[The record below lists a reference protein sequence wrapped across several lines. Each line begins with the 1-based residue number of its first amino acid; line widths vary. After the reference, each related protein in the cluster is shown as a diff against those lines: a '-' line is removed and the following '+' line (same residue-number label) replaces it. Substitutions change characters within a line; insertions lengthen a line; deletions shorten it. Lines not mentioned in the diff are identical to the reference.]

1 MHVFD
6 TTRGLSALALLMGHA
21 VSAQAFSLSTSGNL
35 TYNDDI
41 AEVAFTLTSPST
53 AVRLWTDSFHN
64 GVNFDPV
71 LTLWKRTG
79 SDYTQ
84 VGGAD
89 DDSSVGPGQTYFD
102 AGLKVPTL
110 DAGDYLVA
118 ITASPYLA
126 VGPLRSQGYAFA
138 YPFVVHTLISQWDQ
152 PSSSNHNQKGTFWSL
167 QVATGTVPE
176 PNSAVLL
183 ALGLGL
189 VGGLQARQRARAA
202 SGLH

>member
-1 MHVFD
+1 MHVFGIS
-6 TTRGLSALALLMGHA
+6 RGLSALALLIGHA
-21 VSAQAFSLSTSGNL
+21 VSAQAFSLSTSGHL

-41 AEVAFTLTSPST
+41 ADVPFTLTSTST

-84 VGGAD
+84 VAGAD

-102 AGLKVPTL
+102 AGLKVPSL
-110 DAGDYLVA
+110 AAGDYLVS

-126 VGPLRSQGYAFA
+126 LGPLRSQGYAFA
-138 YPFVVHTLISQWDQ
+138 DPSVVHTLISQWTQ
-152 PSSSNHNQKGTFWSL
+152 PSSSNNNQKGTFWSL
-167 QVATGTVPE
+167 QVATGVVPE
-176 PNSAVLL
+176 PSSTALL
-183 ALGLGL
+183 VLGLGV
-189 VGGLQARQRARAA
+189 VGGLQARKRARAA
-202 SGLH
+202 SGLR